1 LSFSEELNK
10 MIEEEKKKQMEVF
23 QKQSSGEGSQG
34 KGKLWSEAEIQT
46 LIKGVNLF
54 PAGTKERFVF
64 VLNMILF

>member
-1 LSFSEELNK
+1 

-64 VLNMILF
+64 VLNMIVF

>member
-1 LSFSEELNK
+1 MAELNK

-34 KGKLWSEAEIQT
+34 KGKLWSETEIQA